1 MDYTPLI
8 YPAMKWVI
16 FSVIGIILGGMACWS
31 TWHVSKWLSAICLIA
46 CLYAALF
53 GLTAVFVKSDIQN
66 IIFPDMNA
74 EIYRRAIEG
83 DKTWDSVAQAYYEK
97 EPDKQRSIQKE
108 IENRNQNLAEIG
120 MAYQL
125 YRDDLS
131 QYQSVLL
138 ATVTAKPVILLLLL
152 GIFSI
157 PVLAVISS
165 FDLERRKIG
174 ARLASEY
181 KNRHNSYDR
190 DMKAMESR
198 EKEMKDTITRLEKQ
212 TSKSESLLN
221 ELIKE
226 GRELTSK
233 IGEKKSEIANQ
244 NTVLVGL
251 QAQITNYQN
260 SIDEQYKQYE
270 AAKKDELD
278 KWASAYKE
286 SQIEKVEQELRCE
299 MEENM
304 KEEFR
309 ESQKNYENKLQGL
322 KSEISRTMENVNQIK
337 DREAEA
343 RKALGE
349 VLKEINEK
357 KGELEKVVK
366 EIKEK
371 QSEQEF
377 F

>member
-1 MDYTPLI
+1 MDYTPLV

-31 TWHVSKWLSAICLIA
+31 TWHVSKWLSVICLIA
-46 CLYAALF
+46 CLYGALF
-53 GLTAVFVKSDIQN
+53 GLTAVFVKNDIQN
-66 IIFPDMNA
+66 IIYPDMNA

-152 GIFSI
+152 GIFGI

-165 FDLERRKIG
+165 FDMERRKIG

-181 KNRHNSYDR
+181 KNRHNSYDS

-212 TSKSESLLN
+212 TSKSKSLLN
-221 ELIKE
+221 DLITE
-226 GRELTSK
+226 GRRLTSE
-233 IGEKKSEIANQ
+233 ISEKKSEIADR
-244 NTVLVGL
+244 NTVLLGL
-251 QAQITNYQN
+251 KAQITNYEH
-260 SIDEQYKQYE
+260 SINEQYKQYE
-270 AAKKDELD
+270 AAKQDELD

-286 SQIEKVEQELRCE
+286 SRREKVEQELRCE
-299 MEENM
+299 MEENL

-309 ESQKNYENKLQGL
+309 ESQKGYENKLQGL

-337 DREAEA
+337 GREAEA